1 MNKRQAST
9 LVLRFETPDYWA
21 GLGVWVVREAMKK
34 TMETRKL
41 VFDSR
46 DDMLKR
52 GREII
57 KEELNFDI
65 NQLLVRSKLL
75 EKVKT
80 QMKLSSYFS

>member
-1 MNKRQAST
+1 M
-9 LVLRFETPDYWA
+9 
-21 GLGVWVVREAMKK
+21 VREAMKK

>member
-1 MNKRQAST
+1 
-9 LVLRFETPDYWA
+9 
-21 GLGVWVVREAMKK
+21 VWVVREAMKK